1 MAGPTCTTTPVHR
14 FMACGIA
21 GLSVAVDSLS
31 AVRHARVKVIR
42 DATGLA
48 VDYEVEGDYPAYGNN
63 DDRADAIATD
73 LVTSLHGQG
82 GDSLPASRHPR
93 AGSGAD
99 GAGARAVPGAR
110 PAGTVN
116 AVGPIGPGPSAR
128 DRTGSAIG
136 GFRQRETR
144 SERNKEHP
152 MADGEQPGPDN
163 PIRVFLLD
171 DHEVVRRGVHDLL
184 DDEPDITVVGEAANV
199 EQALV
204 RVPALRP
211 QVAVL
216 DVRLPD
222 GDGVTVCRELRS
234 RMPELACLML
244 TSFDDE
250 EALLDS
256 IMAGASGY
264 VLKQIQGSDLVSA
277 VRTVAAGQSLLD
289 PSATAKV
296 MARLRQGQEPE
307 PEPDALPGLTERE
320 REILALIG
328 EGLTNR
334 QIGQRLYLAE
344 KTVKNH
350 ISRLL
355 AKLGVERRIQ
365 AAVIATQAQDRLKQ
379 DGH

>member
-1 MAGPTCTTTPVHR
+1 
-14 FMACGIA
+14 
-21 GLSVAVDSLS
+21 
-31 AVRHARVKVIR
+31 
-42 DATGLA
+42 
-48 VDYEVEGDYPAYGNN
+48 
-63 DDRADAIATD
+63 
-73 LVTSLHGQG
+73 
-82 GDSLPASRHPR
+82 
-93 AGSGAD
+93 
-99 GAGARAVPGAR
+99 
-110 PAGTVN
+110 
-116 AVGPIGPGPSAR
+116 
-128 DRTGSAIG
+128 
-136 GFRQRETR
+136 
-144 SERNKEHP
+144 

-234 RMPELACLML
+234 LLPELACLML

-289 PSATAKV
+289 PSATAKL

-365 AAVIATQAQDRLKQ
+365 AAVIATQAQDRLKRE
-379 DGH
+379 GR

>member
-1 MAGPTCTTTPVHR
+1 
-14 FMACGIA
+14 
-21 GLSVAVDSLS
+21 
-31 AVRHARVKVIR
+31 
-42 DATGLA
+42 
-48 VDYEVEGDYPAYGNN
+48 
-63 DDRADAIATD
+63 
-73 LVTSLHGQG
+73 
-82 GDSLPASRHPR
+82 
-93 AGSGAD
+93 
-99 GAGARAVPGAR
+99 
-110 PAGTVN
+110 
-116 AVGPIGPGPSAR
+116 
-128 DRTGSAIG
+128 
-136 GFRQRETR
+136 
-144 SERNKEHP
+144 
-152 MADGEQPGPDN
+152 MADGEQGS
-163 PIRVFLLD
+163 PIPVFLLD
-171 DHEVVRRGVHDLL
+171 DHEVVRRGVRDLL
-184 DDEPDITVVGEAANV
+184 DDEPDIEVIGEAGTA

-204 RVPALRP
+204 RIPALRP
-211 QVAVL
+211 RVAVL

-222 GDGVTVCRELRS
+222 GDGVSVCRELRS

-289 PSATAKV
+289 PSATTRL
-296 MARLRQGQEPE
+296 MARLRGGPQQREE
-307 PEPDALPGLTERE
+307 IDELPGLTDRE

-365 AAVIATQAQDRLKQ
+365 AAVIATQIQDRR
-379 DGH
+379 GREGR

>member
-1 MAGPTCTTTPVHR
+1 MVDREQAGPDTPV
-14 FMACGIA
+14 
-21 GLSVAVDSLS
+21 
-31 AVRHARVKVIR
+31 
-42 DATGLA
+42 
-48 VDYEVEGDYPAYGNN
+48 
-63 DDRADAIATD
+63 
-73 LVTSLHGQG
+73 
-82 GDSLPASRHPR
+82 
-93 AGSGAD
+93 
-99 GAGARAVPGAR
+99 
-110 PAGTVN
+110 
-116 AVGPIGPGPSAR
+116 
-128 DRTGSAIG
+128 
-136 GFRQRETR
+136 
-144 SERNKEHP
+144 
-152 MADGEQPGPDN
+152 
-163 PIRVFLLD
+163 RVFLLD

-184 DDEPDITVVGEAANV
+184 NDEPDIEVVGEAATV

-211 QVAVL
+211 DVAVL

-234 RMPELACLML
+234 RLPELACLML

-264 VLKQIQGSDLVSA
+264 VLKQIQGSDLVAA
-277 VRTVAAGQSLLD
+277 VRTVARGQSLLD
-289 PSATAKV
+289 PSATTKL
-296 MARLRQGQEPE
+296 MARLRGGQQQEE
-307 PEPDALPGLTERE
+307 EPDVLPGLTDRE
-320 REILALIG
+320 REILDLIG

-365 AAVIATQAQDRLKQ
+365 AAVIATQARDRLR
-379 DGH
+379 GETS

>member
-1 MAGPTCTTTPVHR
+1 
-14 FMACGIA
+14 
-21 GLSVAVDSLS
+21 
-31 AVRHARVKVIR
+31 
-42 DATGLA
+42 
-48 VDYEVEGDYPAYGNN
+48 
-63 DDRADAIATD
+63 
-73 LVTSLHGQG
+73 
-82 GDSLPASRHPR
+82 
-93 AGSGAD
+93 
-99 GAGARAVPGAR
+99 
-110 PAGTVN
+110 
-116 AVGPIGPGPSAR
+116 
-128 DRTGSAIG
+128 
-136 GFRQRETR
+136 
-144 SERNKEHP
+144 

-184 DDEPDITVVGEAANV
+184 NDEPDITVVGEAANV
-199 EQALV
+199 EQALA

-234 RMPELACLML
+234 QMPDLACLML

-264 VLKQIQGSDLVSA
+264 VLKQIQGTDLVSA

-289 PSATAKV
+289 PSATAKL
-296 MARLRQGQEPE
+296 MARLRQGPEPE
-307 PEPDALPGLTERE
+307 PETDALPGLTDRE

-365 AAVIATQAQDRLKQ
+365 AAVIATQAKDRLKQ
-379 DGH
+379 QGH